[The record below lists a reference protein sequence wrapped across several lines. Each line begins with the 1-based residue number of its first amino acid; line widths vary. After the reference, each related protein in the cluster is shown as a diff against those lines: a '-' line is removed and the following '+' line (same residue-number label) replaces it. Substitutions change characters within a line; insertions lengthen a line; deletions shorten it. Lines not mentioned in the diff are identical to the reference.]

1 MDIKLYSNDIK
12 IQNGILDLDNGLQT
26 AIYISLFTDR
36 RIGEDDE
43 IPDRSNDR
51 RGYWGDALEEEPL
64 GSFLWTLDREKITN
78 SVLNKIDTY
87 SKDALNWLIEDGI
100 ASEINTIVERDSK
113 NIEQINIEIQIIKP
127 DEKSESYRYSLNWE
141 AVKNAV

>member
-51 RGYWGDALEEEPL
+51 RGYWGDALEDEPL
-64 GSFLWTLDREKITN
+64 GSFLWTLDREKITT
-78 SVLNKIDTY
+78 SLLNKIDTY

>member
-1 MDIKLYSNDIK
+1 MDIKLYSNDII
-12 IQNGILDLDNGLQT
+12 IQNGILELDNGLQT

-36 RIGEDDE
+36 RIGEDNE

-51 RGYWGDALEEEPL
+51 RGYWGDTLEDEPL
-64 GSFLWTLDREKITN
+64 GSFLWTLDREKITT
-78 SVLNKIDTY
+78 SLLNKIDTY

>member
-12 IQNGILDLDNGLQT
+12 IQNGILELDNGLQT

-78 SVLNKIDTY
+78 SVLNKIDTFIRE
-87 SKDALNWLIEDGI
+87 ALNWLIEDGI

-113 NIEQINIEIQIIKP
+113 NIEQVNIEIQVVKP

>member
-36 RIGEDDE
+36 RIGEDNE

-51 RGYWGDALEEEPL
+51 RGYWGDTLEDEPL
-64 GSFLWTLDREKITN
+64 GSFLWTLDREKITT
-78 SVLNKIDTY
+78 SLLNKIDTY

>member
-12 IQNGILDLDNGLQT
+12 IQNGILELDNGLQT

-51 RGYWGDALEEEPL
+51 RGYWGDTLEDEPL
-64 GSFLWTLDREKITN
+64 GSFLWT
-78 SVLNKIDTY
+78 
-87 SKDALNWLIEDGI
+87 
-100 ASEINTIVERDSK
+100 
-113 NIEQINIEIQIIKP
+113 
-127 DEKSESYRYSLNWE
+127 
-141 AVKNAV
+141 

>member
-12 IQNGILDLDNGLQT
+12 IQNGILELDNGLQT

-51 RGYWGDALEEEPL
+51 RGYWGDTLEDEPL
-64 GSFLWTLDREKITN
+64 GSFLWTLDREKITT
-78 SVLNKIDTY
+78 SLLNKIDTY

>member
-51 RGYWGDALEEEPL
+51 RGYWGDTLEDEPL
-64 GSFLWTLDREKITN
+64 GSFLWTLDREKITT
-78 SVLNKIDTY
+78 SLLNKIDTY